1 MGKVFKVVLDMPDRF
16 GKEVSEYVVGA
27 KEKDFL
33 VEVFK
38 GRVIRVEE
46 LIIEYS
52 RGVLFTQ

>member
-16 GKEVSEYVVGA
+16 GREVSEYVVGA

-33 VEVFK
+33 VEVFNE
-38 GRVIRVEE
+38 RVIRVEE

-52 RGVLFTQ
+52 PRSTF